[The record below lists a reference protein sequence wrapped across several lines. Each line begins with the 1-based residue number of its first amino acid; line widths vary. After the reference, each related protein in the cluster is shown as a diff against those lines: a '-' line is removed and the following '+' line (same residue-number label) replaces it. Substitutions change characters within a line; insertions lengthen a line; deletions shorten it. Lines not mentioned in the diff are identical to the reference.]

1 MMKSVSKEQLQ
12 RVRRRLMHLYG
23 GQSEQLLERFFMMIG
38 RYGVEDTTSAS
49 TASHWDE
56 RDTVLITYADSIQDA
71 RLGSPLAALHSFA
84 CQHLKGAIRTIHLLP
99 FCPWSSDDGFSVIDY
114 RQVDPECGTWGEI
127 EQLGGDFDLMFDLV
141 LNHCSSRSSWFN
153 DYIAGIEPARHY
165 FLEMDPEG
173 DYSQVVRPR
182 TSPLLTP
189 TRTRDGE
196 SYLWTTFSADQV
208 DLNWQNPDVLFEFID
223 ILMWYLSKGMR
234 IVRLDAVA
242 FLWKNNGTK
251 CIHEPETHEIVRL
264 LRDILEIIAP
274 QAVLLTETNVPH
286 EENISYFG
294 AGDEAQMVYQFSLPP
309 LLLHGLITGNAS
321 YLTQWA
327 TELAPPPTGCTFFNF
342 TASHDGIGVRP
353 IEGLLPKSE
362 TDRLIQHVE
371 RAGGKIS
378 WRGMPDGSKQ
388 PYELNITYF
397 SALADAQHPELGAQR
412 FLCSQ
417 ALMLSLRGIPGV
429 YLHSLTASP
438 NDTAGVDESGMNRRI
453 NRHKWNLAKLG
464 AHLEDP
470 IANRVFETYTQM
482 LRRRSNHPAFHPD
495 ADQEIYD
502 LGPHLFVHSRTAV
515 NQDEVL
521 LCAYNFTDMP
531 QQIETS
537 YIANLFDTAT
547 SYYDILS
554 ARLLRSGAD
563 ITLKPYQA
571 MWLVPRA

>member
-1 MMKSVSKEQLQ
+1 
-12 RVRRRLMHLYG
+12 
-23 GQSEQLLERFFMMIG
+23 
-38 RYGVEDTTSAS
+38 
-49 TASHWDE
+49 
-56 RDTVLITYADSIQDA
+56 
-71 RLGSPLAALHSFA
+71 
-84 CQHLKGAIRTIHLLP
+84 
-99 FCPWSSDDGFSVIDY
+99 
-114 RQVDPECGTWGEI
+114 
-127 EQLGGDFDLMFDLV
+127 
-141 LNHCSSRSSWFN
+141 
-153 DYIAGIEPARHY
+153 
-165 FLEMDPEG
+165 MDPEG

-182 TSPLLTP
+182 TSPLLTQ

-327 TELAPPPTGCTFFNF
+327 TNLAPPPTGCTFFNF

-371 RAGGKIS
+371 RADY
-378 WRGMPDGSKQ
+378 WR
-388 PYELNITYF
+388 
-397 SALADAQHPELGAQR
+397 
-412 FLCSQ
+412 
-417 ALMLSLRGIPGV
+417 RGFG
-429 YLHSLTASP
+429 
-438 NDTAGVDESGMNRRI
+438 
-453 NRHKWNLAKLG
+453 
-464 AHLEDP
+464 
-470 IANRVFETYTQM
+470 
-482 LRRRSNHPAFHPD
+482 
-495 ADQEIYD
+495 
-502 LGPHLFVHSRTAV
+502 
-515 NQDEVL
+515 
-521 LCAYNFTDMP
+521 
-531 QQIETS
+531 
-537 YIANLFDTAT
+537 
-547 SYYDILS
+547 
-554 ARLLRSGAD
+554 
-563 ITLKPYQA
+563 
-571 MWLVPRA
+571 